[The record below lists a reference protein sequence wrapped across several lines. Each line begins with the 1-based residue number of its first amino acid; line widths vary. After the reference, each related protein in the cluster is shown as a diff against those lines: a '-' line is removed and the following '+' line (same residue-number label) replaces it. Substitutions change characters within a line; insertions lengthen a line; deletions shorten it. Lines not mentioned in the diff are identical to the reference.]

1 MEFKVWGE
9 RALQALGPA
18 AFVRRMLLLQD
29 CIFLPQTFWP
39 DMLHKFSG
47 LRKITW
53 CTGHILCNTPAEQH
67 PLPP

>member
-9 RALQALGPA
+9 RALQASGPA

-39 DMLHKFSG
+39 DMLQKFSLQKFSG
-47 LRKITW
+47 LR
-53 CTGHILCNTPAEQH
+53 
-67 PLPP
+67 